1 MLIKR
6 KALELDYVP
15 FSPTLCFVYL
25 CCFKCVSIMAIITLF
40 ALPLSPYV
48 YLISLIVPVVL
59 VVTMV
64 TLLYVDFQ
72 QRGKG

>member
-1 MLIKR
+1 
-6 KALELDYVP
+6 
-15 FSPTLCFVYL
+15 
-25 CCFKCVSIMAIITLF
+25 MAIITLF